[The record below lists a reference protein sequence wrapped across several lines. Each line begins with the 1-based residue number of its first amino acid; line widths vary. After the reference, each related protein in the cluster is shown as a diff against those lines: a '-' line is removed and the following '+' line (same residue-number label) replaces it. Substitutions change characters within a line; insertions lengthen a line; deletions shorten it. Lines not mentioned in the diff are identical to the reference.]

1 MSIFLEHLTKN
12 CNLPLTIETGCDFL
26 NSIIFNQIKFI
37 LCISRVNKAKYET
50 EIRFK
55 IVLCI
60 ANIMGLIIIFFWKFD
75 FVILV
80 KKIHSY
86 DYTVTVDLLS
96 LIRNNSN
103 FEFYFQI
110 LVTQFRFL
118 YPIGSLDINGRHTHC
133 NKLCSSLN
141 FSF

>member
-1 MSIFLEHLTKN
+1 MAFKRLEISVIINLSIFLEHLTKN
-12 CNLPLTIETGCDFL
+12 CNLPLTIETGSDFL

-37 LCISRVNKAKYET
+37 LCINRVNKAKYET

-60 ANIMGLIIIFFWKFD
+60 ANIMGLIIIFFD

-103 FEFYFQI
+103 F
-110 LVTQFRFL
+110 
-118 YPIGSLDINGRHTHC
+118 C
-133 NKLCSSLN
+133 
-141 FSF
+141 